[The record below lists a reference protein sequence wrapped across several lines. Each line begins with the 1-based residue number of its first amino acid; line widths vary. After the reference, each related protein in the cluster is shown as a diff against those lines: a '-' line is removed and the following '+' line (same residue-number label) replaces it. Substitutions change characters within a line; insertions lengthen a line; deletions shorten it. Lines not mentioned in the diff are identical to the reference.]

1 MLLMSFRIKNKW
13 KLFYDYL
20 SYICLTWS
28 YHLGPLG
35 TGIYITLFFFFHS
48 NQIEITNLPN
58 RKWRKPGCNQN
69 WWEP

>member
-35 TGIYITLFFFFHS
+35 TGIYITLFFFS
-48 NQIEITNLPN
+48 TPTKL
-58 RKWRKPGCNQN
+58 K
-69 WWEP
+69 